1 MQRKLAGSH
10 ARLVVHARSSLM
22 GSILSLEL
30 VRKSQG
36 PNCSATGRVSPMARL
51 VVLVAA
57 LLQVLLPQQAL
68 PLPQTRARH
77 PLALVQGMERMEQA
91 KRQSNFNCR
100 AVWCMFLHAFAHR
113 CSFFETFTI

>member
-1 MQRKLAGSH
+1 MRFLTLAGFFLLLVAGTMTKLAGPH

-22 GSILSLEL
+22 GSIMSLEL
-30 VRKSQG
+30 VRESQG
-36 PNCSATGRVSPMARL
+36 SHFTAARRVCP
-51 VVLVAA
+51 
-57 LLQVLLPQQAL
+57 
-68 PLPQTRARH
+68 TRY

-91 KRQSNFNCR
+91 KLQSNFNCR